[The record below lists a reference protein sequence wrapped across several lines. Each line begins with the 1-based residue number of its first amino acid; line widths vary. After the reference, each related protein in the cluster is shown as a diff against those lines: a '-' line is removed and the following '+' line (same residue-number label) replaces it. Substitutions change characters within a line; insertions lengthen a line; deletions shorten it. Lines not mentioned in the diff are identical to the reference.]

1 MQFRTFQTE
10 INRAADRGLYESWV
24 YRGHASGTWLLE
36 SSYSRFFRG
45 VYGSTTA
52 YDVLPFQRMLA
63 RFTLLA
69 SEVLGDD
76 LNQRPLLERM
86 ALAQHHG
93 VPTPLLDWSH
103 SPYVATYFAATDV
116 SLTTLPN
123 IQISIYAFEI
133 THAVEPDKGDI
144 RDSML
149 TSEEFLLFIN
159 GDRFFSRRLSR
170 QLGCFTY
177 QNFLGSL
184 MDWPRGA
191 HSADFEVNVYK
202 YEIDG
207 PRREIV
213 RDLQLMGLTGGR
225 LFDDLDYVARDV
237 VQEEIIR

>member
-1 MQFRTFQTE
+1 M
-10 INRAADRGLYESWV
+10 ADRRPRERWV
-24 YRGHASGTWLLE
+24 YRGHASRAWLLE
-36 SSYSRFFRG
+36 SSYSRFLKG
-45 VYGSTTA
+45 VNSSVTA
-52 YDVLPFQRMLA
+52 YDIVPFQRMLA
-63 RFTLLA
+63 RFTFLA
-69 SEVLGDD
+69 SEILGDD

-103 SPYVATYFAATDV
+103 SPYVAAYFAATDT

-133 THAVEPDKGDI
+133 THAVESDKGDI

-149 TSEEFLLFIN
+149 TNDEFLLFID

-184 MDWPRGA
+184 TDWSGDA
-191 HSADFEVNVYK
+191 QSSNFELNVYE
-202 YEIDG
+202 YEVDG
-207 PRREIV
+207 SRKEIV

>member
-1 MQFRTFQTE
+1 
-10 INRAADRGLYESWV
+10 
-24 YRGHASGTWLLE
+24 
-36 SSYSRFFRG
+36 
-45 VYGSTTA
+45 
-52 YDVLPFQRMLA
+52 MLA